1 MYINRR
7 MKIAIAGLGVVG
19 GGVIKTLSENAVE
32 IGLCSRQSLEIIAV
46 SAKERGKK
54 RGFDISSYEY
64 FTDPLKLVD
73 TAADIIVE
81 VMGGQ
86 DGVALELARKTL
98 AAKKH
103 FVTANKAM
111 LAHHGGELAEL
122 AEKNGV
128 FLCYEAAVAGGI
140 PVIKTIREGLTAN
153 KIKKVMGILNG
164 TCNYILSSMTERGVG
179 YKEVLKEAQ
188 AKGYAEADPSFDVGG
203 IDASHKLALLAANA
217 FGKKP
222 NFKDLYIEGI
232 EKIDADDILYAKR
245 LGYVIKH
252 ICFAAQHDAEIVE
265 QRAHPCLVPNAHPLA
280 SVNDVFNAI
289 EFESDPVG
297 ITFLM
302 GRGAGSGPTAS
313 AVIADLIDIA
323 NNRYTYPFTV
333 PAAQLGKMKV
343 KKIEETESS
352 YYLRLVVSDQPGV
365 LEEITNVLKRW
376 SISVKKLLQDDEDE
390 DTADII
396 IITHV
401 TKESTIRHAIE
412 KFTAL
417 SSLVEPVQMI
427 RVL

>member
-1 MYINRR
+1 

-19 GGVIKTLSENAVE
+19 GGVIKTLSEN
-32 IGLCSRQSLEIIAV
+32 SLEIGQCSNQPIEIVAV
-46 SAKERGKK
+46 SSKERGKK
-54 RGFDISSYEY
+54 RDFDISKYEY
-64 FTDPLKLVD
+64 FADPLKLVD
-73 TAADIIVE
+73 TSAEVIVE

-86 DGVALELARKTL
+86 DGVALELAKKTL
-98 AAKKH
+98 SAKKH

-164 TCNYILSSMTERGVG
+164 TCNYILTSMTERGVG
-179 YKEVLKEAQ
+179 YAEVLKEAQ

-232 EKIDADDILYAKR
+232 DKIAVDDITYAKK

-252 ICFAAQHDAEIVE
+252 ICFAQQHDAEVVE
-265 QRAHPCLVPNAHPLA
+265 QRAHTCLVPNSHPLA

-289 EFESDPVG
+289 EFESEPVG

-323 NNRYTYPFTV
+323 NDRYTYPFTV
-333 PAAQLGKMKV
+333 PSKSLGKMKI
-343 KKIEETESS
+343 KKVDDIESS
-352 YYLRLVVSDQPGV
+352 YYLRLVVNDQPGV

-396 IITHV
+396 IITHS
-401 TKESTIRHAIE
+401 TKESTIKHAIE
-412 KFTAL
+412 KFSSL
-417 SSLVEPVQMI
+417 NSLVEPVQMI

>member
-1 MYINRR
+1 

-19 GGVIKTLSENAVE
+19 GGVIKTLQQNALEIGQCSKQPVE
-32 IGLCSRQSLEIIAV
+32 IVAV
-46 SAKERGKK
+46 AAKERGKK
-54 RGFDISSYEY
+54 RDFDIDNITY
-64 FTDPLKLVD
+64 FTDPLKLVE
-73 TAADIIVE
+73 TEAEVIVE

-164 TCNYILSSMTERGVG
+164 TCNYILTSMTERGVG
-179 YKEVLKEAQ
+179 YAEVLKEAQ
-188 AKGYAEADPSFDVGG
+188 AKGYAEADPTFDVGG
-203 IDASHKLALLAANA
+203 IDASHKLCLLAANA

-222 NFKDLYIEGI
+222 NFKDLHIEGI
-232 EKIDADDILYAKR
+232 DKIAVDDITYAKK

-252 ICFAAQHDAEIVE
+252 ICFAQQHDAEVVE
-265 QRAHPCLVPNAHPLA
+265 QRAHACLVPNGHPLA

-333 PAAQLGKMKV
+333 PSKNLGKMKI
-343 KKIEETESS
+343 KKLDDIESS
-352 YYLRLVVSDQPGV
+352 YYLRLVVNDQPGV

-396 IITHV
+396 IITHS
-401 TKESTIRHAIE
+401 TKESTIKHAIE
-412 KFTAL
+412 KFGTL